1 MPPMS
6 HVVRTLLIVLS
17 VSASAA
23 ASRHPSCKYVDEYF
37 PDCLDYLVGTY
48 FIPPE
53 ECCNSVG
60 VLNYMAI
67 HLMGPRVICQCIEA
81 RVMGTN
87 PPLMPSRIEALPKY
101 CGTHLSFPISSAM
114 DCSRGD
120 EFTFCVDVYQH
131 FANCIGFLEGLA
143 PEPPRA
149 CCNNL
154 LTLNDLAKQNQ
165 FGPELL
171 CRCIEDIGY
180 VMDAPFVP
188 SRIENLR
195 GECQVHL
202 SFPISN
208 AMNCSM

>member
-1 MPPMS
+1 MVHIS
-6 HVVRTLLIVLS
+6 IIRLSLFLL
-17 VSASAA
+17 
-23 ASRHPSCKYVDEYF
+23 SC
-37 PDCLDYLVGTY
+37 
-48 FIPPE
+48 
-53 ECCNSVG
+53 
-60 VLNYMAI
+60 
-67 HLMGPRVICQCIEA
+67 
-81 RVMGTN
+81 
-87 PPLMPSRIEALPKY
+87 AL
-101 CGTHLSFPISSAM
+101 C
-114 DCSRGD
+114 RGD

-202 SFPISN
+202 SLPISN
-208 AMNCSM
+208 AMNCSMVNLGARQHK